1 MQKELRETGRD
12 LEAISRYLK
21 KLHVLTLCVGENSEL
36 WCASCFYTY
45 DDEQIAF
52 YLMTELQTRHGETMA
67 RLPQVAG
74 TVSGQPKSVMLI
86 KGVQFR
92 GQAVQLDGDAA
103 QEARARYNTRFPI
116 ARASQ
121 APIWRLELTEIKMTD
136 NALGFGKKRYWQ
148 RDEQTGQK
156 EQCQHEKMG

>member
-1 MQKELRETGRD
+1 MQTASRGTGGD
-12 LEAISRYLK
+12 LDAISRYLK

-45 DDEQIAF
+45 DDQQIAF
-52 YLMTELQTRHGETMA
+52 YLMTELQTRHGEIMA

-92 GQAVQLDGDAA
+92 GLAVQLEGDEA
-103 QEARARYNTRFPI
+103 QHARARYNTRFPI

-121 APIWRLELTEIKMTD
+121 APIWRLDLTEIKMTD
-136 NALGFGKKRYWQ
+136 NTLGFGKKRHWQ
-148 RDEQTGQK
+148 RNEHK
-156 EQCQHEKMG
+156 

>member
-1 MQKELRETGRD
+1 METGNE

-21 KLHVLTLCVGENSEL
+21 KLHVLTLCVGGNSEL

-45 DDEQIAF
+45 DDRRVAF
-52 YLMTELQTRHGETMA
+52 YLMTELQTRHGEIMA

-86 KGVQFR
+86 KGIQFR
-92 GQAVQLDGDAA
+92 AQAVCLEGEEA
-103 QEARARYNTRFPI
+103 ELARAQYHARFPI

-121 APIWRLELTEIKMTD
+121 APIWRLDLTEIKMTD
-136 NALGFGKKRYWQ
+136 NTLGFGKKRHWR
-148 RDEQTGQK
+148 RDEQV
-156 EQCQHEKMG
+156 CQR

>member
-1 MQKELRETGRD
+1 MQKEPKETGSD

-45 DDEQIAF
+45 DDKLIAF
-52 YLMTELQTRHGETMA
+52 YLMTELQTRHGEMMV

-92 GQAVQLDGDAA
+92 GQTVLLEGDEA
-103 QEARARYNTRFPI
+103 QQARARYNTRFPI

-121 APIWRLELTEIKMTD
+121 APIWRLDLTEIKMTD

-148 RDEQTGQK
+148 RDEQVQ
-156 EQCQHEKMG
+156 

>member
-1 MQKELRETGRD
+1 MQKEPREKSSD

-45 DDEQIAF
+45 DEQQIAF
-52 YLMTELQTRHGETMA
+52 YLMTELQTRHGEIMA

-92 GQAVQLDGDAA
+92 AQAVQLEGDDA
-103 QEARARYNTRFPI
+103 QQARARYNARFPI

-121 APIWRLELTEIKMTD
+121 APIWRLDLTEIKMTD
-136 NALGFGKKRYWQ
+136 NTLGFGKKRHWQ
-148 RDEQTGQK
+148 RDEQALQR
-156 EQCQHEKMG
+156 

>member
-1 MQKELRETGRD
+1 MQKGSKETGSD

-45 DDEQIAF
+45 DDQQIAF
-52 YLMTELQTRHGETMA
+52 YLMTELQTRHGEIMA

-74 TVSGQPKSVMLI
+74 TVSGQPKNVILI

-92 GQAVQLDGDAA
+92 AQAVQLDGDAA
-103 QEARARYNTRFPI
+103 QEARTRYNTRFPI

-121 APIWRLELTEIKMTD
+121 APIWRLDLTEIKMTD

-148 RDEQTGQK
+148 REERTGQK
-156 EQCQHEKMG
+156 EQHKHEKMG

>member
-1 MQKELRETGRD
+1 MQTASRGTGGD
-12 LEAISRYLK
+12 LDAISRYLK

-45 DDEQIAF
+45 DDQQIAF
-52 YLMTELQTRHGETMA
+52 YLMTELQTRHGEIMA

-92 GQAVQLDGDAA
+92 GLAVLLEGDEA
-103 QEARARYNTRFPI
+103 QQARARYNTRFPI

-121 APIWRLELTEIKMTD
+121 APIWRLDLTEIKMTD
-136 NALGFGKKRYWQ
+136 NTLGFGKKRHWQ
-148 RDEQTGQK
+148 RNEHK
-156 EQCQHEKMG
+156 

>member
-1 MQKELRETGRD
+1 MQKELRETDSD

-45 DDEQIAF
+45 DDQQIAF
-52 YLMTELQTRHGETMA
+52 YLMTELQTRHGEMMA
-67 RLPQVAG
+67 RLSQVAG

-92 GQAVQLDGDAA
+92 GQAVLLEGDEA
-103 QEARARYNTRFPI
+103 QQARARYNTRFPI

-121 APIWRLELTEIKMTD
+121 APIWRLDLTEIKMTD

-148 RDEQTGQK
+148 RDEQVQ
-156 EQCQHEKMG
+156 QR

>member
-1 MQKELRETGRD
+1 MQKKLRETGSD

-45 DDEQIAF
+45 DDQQIAF
-52 YLMTELQTRHGETMA
+52 YLMTERQTRHGEMMV

-92 GQAVQLDGDAA
+92 GQAVLLEGDEA
-103 QEARARYNTRFPI
+103 QQARARYNTRFPI

-121 APIWRLELTEIKMTD
+121 APIWRLDLTEIKMTD

-148 RDEQTGQK
+148 RDEQVQ
-156 EQCQHEKMG
+156 QR

>member
-1 MQKELRETGRD
+1 MQKEPKETGSD

-45 DDEQIAF
+45 DDKLIAF
-52 YLMTELQTRHGETMA
+52 YLMTELQTRHGEMMV

-92 GQAVQLDGDAA
+92 GQAVLLEGMKPSRP
-103 QEARARYNTRFPI
+103 ERGITRVF
-116 ARASQ
+116 
-121 APIWRLELTEIKMTD
+121 RLP
-136 NALGFGKKRYWQ
+136 GHRKR
-148 RDEQTGQK
+148 RSG
-156 EQCQHEKMG
+156 GSI